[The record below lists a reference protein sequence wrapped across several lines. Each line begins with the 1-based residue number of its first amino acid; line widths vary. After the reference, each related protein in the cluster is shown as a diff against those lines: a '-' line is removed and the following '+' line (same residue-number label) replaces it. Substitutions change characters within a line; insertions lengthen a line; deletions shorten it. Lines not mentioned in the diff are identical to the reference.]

1 VLLAHRT
8 SWMANK
14 FEALIT
20 VWRRRCGH

>member
-1 VLLAHRT
+1 
-8 SWMANK
+8 MANK